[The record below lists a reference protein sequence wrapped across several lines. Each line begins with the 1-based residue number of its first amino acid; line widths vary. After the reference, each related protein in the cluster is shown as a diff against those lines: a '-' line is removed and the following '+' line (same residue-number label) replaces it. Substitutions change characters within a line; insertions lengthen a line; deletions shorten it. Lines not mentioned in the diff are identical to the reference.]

1 MRVSLPFLSGL
12 IWLWSAADVCSQQPV
27 QLKWNLNAGN
37 DFTMEMHTKTHQDM
51 KVMGQALK
59 QSQDQKF
66 FLSFS
71 PRGPKGQGWSV
82 VQRFD
87 RFVMEIDIGGNKIA
101 VDTAKPQAAQDPNG
115 LATLFTSLVGV
126 ELDLTLDKNFKVI
139 QVRGADRVE
148 AKVAAANPDTAKLMK
163 QILTEQAFRQMN
175 SFFQVASPE
184 PVKKGDRWNDEI
196 TSDMGPLGKMK
207 LLNRF
212 VYDGQEGTLQAI
224 TASPNASFDAAAA
237 KPAGA
242 LPFTLKGGKLST
254 TASAG
259 KYLFDNQKGLLRS
272 AEVEMTLSGKLVI
285 DTGGMETEIELT
297 QTQKTVLRGNVK

>member
-1 MRVSLPFLSGL
+1 MRTSLPILSGL
-12 IWLWSAADVCSQQPV
+12 IWLLSAAHGWGQQPV

-37 DFTMEMHTKTHQDM
+37 DFIMEVHTKTQQDM

-82 VQRFD
+82 VQRFE

-101 VDTAKPQAAQDPNG
+101 IDTANAPAGNDLGK
-115 LATLFTSLVGV
+115 LFTALVGM

-139 QVRGADRVE
+139 QVRGVDRVE
-148 AKVAAANPDTAKLMK
+148 AKVAAANPDTAALMK
-163 QILTEQAFRQMN
+163 QILTEQAFKQMN
-175 SFFQVASPE
+175 SFFQVAAPE

-196 TSDMGPLGKMK
+196 TVDMGPLGKMK
-207 LLNRF
+207 QFNRF
-212 VYDGQEGTLQAI
+212 VYAGQEGALQAI
-224 TASPNASFDAAAA
+224 TASPSASFEAPGPKA
-237 KPAGA
+237 PGA
-242 LPFTLKGGKLST
+242 LPFTFKSGKLST
-254 TASAG
+254 TAAGG

-285 DTGGMETEIELT
+285 DTGGMETEIELS
-297 QTQKTVLRGNVK
+297 QTQKTVLRANVK